1 MTSMDFS
8 SRYCGSSRT
17 SISKPFS
24 SLSSSTLSSTIDDT
38 SPKTSIINNV
48 ISSSTS
54 NVSTLY
60 QSSNSLYYTA
70 SEGKALSQHSNVIES
85 KIDITQHW
93 PKLSRGR
100 MAVSSHARFEKIKQI
115 RNFEEQLMPSIE
127 SSMST
132 LTGPAIPAGHSFE
145 NTTNHPISHDS
156 LSVKWKSCY
165 LNKWKK
171 YSDSSST
178 GGSINSDMKILSK
191 IENELAPLRG
201 KFSELTGK
209 VKALNLIDNNN
220 ISGNIVNTEKINIMN
235 YSNDINMS
243 YLKQERN
250 NYMMKHVHYSG
261 LQACNLMPIQLPQR
275 IYQNEVNMQVNSC
288 NDYCDNGDRVSITI
302 LSDKYNVQ
310 SSNTIDN
317 SQSNTV
323 SNRDTNLK
331 DYIER
336 HTSTIEL
343 PQLDFANKIKSDN
356 QQTLNK
362 HVQVEMITDYQCNKS
377 NNINNKITI
386 VPVIFDYSTS
396 FDNITLSQNKL
407 NIPNKLEYGF
417 MNYIPASLK
426 NNTNPLNSK
435 MSSTKINNNALD
447 KSCKIAKSKQ
457 KKSIRGMT
465 CSPKDFY

>member
-1 MTSMDFS
+1 MTSMDLS
-8 SRYCGSSRT
+8 SRHCGSSRT

-38 SPKTSIINNV
+38 SIKTSIINNV

-70 SEGKALSQHSNVIES
+70 SEDKTLSQHSDVIES

-132 LTGPAIPAGHSFE
+132 LTGTAIPAGYSFE
-145 NTTNHPISHDS
+145 NITNHPMSHDS

-171 YSDSSST
+171 YSGSSST
-178 GGSINSDMKILSK
+178 GGGSINSDMKILSK

-209 VKALNLIDNNN
+209 VKALNLIDHNNV
-220 ISGNIVNTEKINIMN
+220 SGNIVNTEQINVMN
-235 YSNDINMS
+235 YSNDIDMS
-243 YLKQERN
+243 YLKQEGN
-250 NYMMKHVHYSG
+250 NYMMKHVHYPG
-261 LQACNLMPIQLPQR
+261 LQACNLMPIQLPQA
-275 IYQNEVNMQVNSC
+275 IYQNEVNMQVNSY

-317 SQSNTV
+317 LQSNTV

-331 DYIER
+331 DYVER

-343 PQLDFANKIKSDN
+343 PQLDFENIIKSDN
-356 QQTLNK
+356 PQTLNE
-362 HVQVEMITDYQCNKS
+362 HVQMEMITNSQYNKS

-407 NIPNKLEYGF
+407 EYGF
-417 MNYIPASLK
+417 MNYIPTSLK
-426 NNTNPLNSK
+426 NNTKPLNLK
-435 MSSTKINNNALD
+435 ISSTKINNNALD
-447 KSCKIAKSKQ
+447 KSCKIAKNKQ

-465 CSPKDFY
+465 CSPKDFYST